1 MFTGVREL
9 LSHSDAS
16 GAKSTILKPLTW
28 FLALI
33 IGGILLLLKFSSPIW
48 LTIMLAI
55 IFCLGVAVFF
65 FVYIYCLIKDRDSLR
80 SEKFSIQKLAIEKD
94 IPCQISLEEKMAC
107 GLGVCL
113 GCAVK
118 TAKSPA
124 DAPEY
129 WHVCKAGPVFQAK
142 DVDI

>member
-80 SEKFSIQKLAIEKD
+80 SEKFSIQKLAIEKGIIGDD
-94 IPCQISLEEKMAC
+94 IIGIISPSNN
-107 GLGVCL
+107 CL
-113 GCAVK
+113 QDNCN
-118 TAKSPA
+118 
-124 DAPEY
+124 
-129 WHVCKAGPVFQAK
+129 FQQSK
-142 DVDI
+142 EDVI